1 MVEQEIWQIL
11 ADLQHL
17 TTGPLDVGVAAV
29 AAVTAVTLSVPVGKL
44 LTGLTS
50 SMAARCA
57 TLSGPRGYSRIEKG
71 WKGDLQTQQS
81 PQLPLGM

>member
-1 MVEQEIWQIL
+1 MYIYIYVVEQEIWQIL
-11 ADLQHL
+11 ADIQHPR
-17 TTGPLDVGVAAV
+17 TGPLDVRDVGVAAV

-57 TLSGPRGYSRIEKG
+57 TLSGPRGYSM
-71 WKGDLQTQQS
+71 L
-81 PQLPLGM
+81 